1 MLLDLTPHLDASR
14 IRSLTPWRPS
24 VPQDAWDAREA
35 TRLELVG
42 LASEVVTQAARIQE
56 ELRAAGATIGHETA
70 VRAREVAVRSW
81 AVLEPYATVHHFSH
95 EVLRHVLLDLR
106 KDQREML
113 ELREVADQ
121 VAKSRHVAAESV
133 LWKALGGGLSMR

>member
-1 MLLDLTPHLDASR
+1 MLLDLSPDLDTSR
-14 IRSLTPWRPS
+14 RRSLTPWRPS
-24 VPQDAWDAREA
+24 VPQDTWDAREL

-56 ELRAAGATIGHETA
+56 ELRAAGVESSDDIA

-95 EVLRHVLLDLR
+95 EVLRHVLQDLH

-113 ELREVADQ
+113 ALRAQADLL
-121 VAKSRHVAAESV
+121 AKGRHRPRHTV
-133 LWKALGGGLSMR
+133 WTDLGNGVGLL